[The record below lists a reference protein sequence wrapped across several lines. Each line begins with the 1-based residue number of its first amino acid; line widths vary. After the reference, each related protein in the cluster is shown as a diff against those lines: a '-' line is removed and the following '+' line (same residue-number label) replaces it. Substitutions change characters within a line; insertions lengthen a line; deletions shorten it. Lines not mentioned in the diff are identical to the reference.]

1 MWKLTA
7 DERVAHWHAFRKT
20 LDTLTLEQ
28 ALIETA
34 KFWHKCPFTPYYL
47 DPDNTEAW
55 PDPWTLIYENIYCD
69 IAKCLGIVYTI
80 ELTEHKKNLDAEI
93 RIYKDQNTGH
103 EYNLAWFSQ
112 GKYIINLIDNEIVN
126 NTQFDKR
133 FTLVKQYTAED
144 ISLEKYN
151 N

>member
-7 DERVAHWHAFRKT
+7 DERVARWHDFRKT
-20 LDTLTLEQ
+20 LD
-28 ALIETA
+28 ALPLDEALQEVA
-34 KFWHKCPFTPYYL
+34 KFWQGCPFVPYYL
-47 DPDNTEAW
+47 DPDEIDNW

-80 ELTEHKKNLDAEI
+80 ELTQHKKNLAVEI
-93 RIYKDQNTGH
+93 RVYKDPDTGH
-103 EYNLAWFSQ
+103 EYNLAWFNQ
-112 GKYIINLIDNEIVN
+112 GKYIINLIENTVVN

-144 ISLEKYN
+144 ISLDKYN